1 MRKSAHRSGYLLH
14 ALGDTDTKLC
24 HRSLRLQRVSR
35 CGTPPSGFHADRRSV
50 ALRDSDESSYADRR
64 WRSDSLTSFHAN
76 VRSDFPN
83 DVIILQAVIIVKI
96 VGKLTVAEPTV
107 RWTAAA
113 AATTD
118 LPVTS
123 APSVPQ
129 HPAGGGA
136 TGLLGGFRRGYRA
149 YQQLPARAQ
158 WMMLA
163 YIAVYLTVLSPS
175 GLLTAWLSAEGV
187 SNKCTLL

>member
-24 HRSLRLQRVSR
+24 HRSLCLQSVCR
-35 CGTPPSGFHADRRSV
+35 CDPLSSLVYADRRSD
-50 ALRDSDESSYADRR
+50 L
-64 WRSDSLTSFHAN
+64 LTSFHAN